1 MLGDQ
6 SFNPPPPW
14 VGCAQAH
21 LTSDLTSKGGW
32 KGAHMS
38 VTEASVLQNTF
49 RQQLELEH
57 DAALHRQQLEVDRLN
72 HALRLAQEAHTSAQ
86 TDAERLKTKH
96 DQELELC
103 EVPLHPQ
110 STFP

>member
-1 MLGDQ
+1 
-6 SFNPPPPW
+6 
-14 VGCAQAH
+14 
-21 LTSDLTSKGGW
+21 
-32 KGAHMS
+32 
-38 VTEASVLQNTF
+38 
-49 RQQLELEH
+49 
-57 DAALHRQQLEVDRLN
+57 VDRLN

-103 EVPLHPQ
+103 EVSLHPQ